1 MITILY
7 LWQINIERK
16 NFSGILDLN
25 QTVSGSDH
33 LVNRIRIRV
42 LSTQGSVKTC
52 GLRNR
57 SLLFLSM
64 AMELLESPKQGCG
77 SRWRPPGS
85 DFREKTDPR
94 YFRTPDTDP
103 TFIWNLVRS
112 NLFFM
117 PGPYPTFSLNPDPDP
132 QNLPEGTEYVIQD
145 FFLG

>member
-1 MITILY
+1 MD
-7 LWQINIERK
+7 
-16 NFSGILDLN
+16 LD

-103 TFIWNLVRS
+103 TFIWNLVRF
-112 NLFFM
+112 NLFYAGSVSDLFFK
-117 PGPYPTFSLNPDPDP
+117 PGSGSPKLAGRNRIRNTRFLFRMSSIRKHSL
-132 QNLPEGTEYVIQD
+132 LCMT
-145 FFLG
+145 